1 MVNHNNNRLRFGT
14 IPQIIHPNPTQNI
27 TMYNNS
33 ESNRLTRLS
42 LKSIPNKQ
50 KKKKKSL
57 KKS

>member
-1 MVNHNNNRLRFGT
+1 MVNHNNDVYVRNNST
-14 IPQIIHPNPTQNI
+14 NYSSKSDTNI

-50 KKKKKSL
+50 KKKKSQKIV
-57 KKS
+57 KV